1 MTVAELKEVYE
12 LQPFRPFTLRL
23 ADGRS
28 IPVLH
33 REFMMAAPSGQVVVV
48 MQPDDTMNIIDL
60 NLVTDIELKIRRL
73 GRKAPQPQPGH

>member
-1 MTVAELKEVYE
+1 MTATKLKEVYD

-23 ADGRS
+23 ADGRA
-28 IPVLH
+28 IPVLD

-60 NLVTDIELKIRRL
+60 NLVTDIEIKVTAGR
-73 GRKAPQPQPGH
+73 RKAAQT

>member
-1 MTVAELKEVYE
+1 MTASKLKEVYDLE
-12 LQPFRPFTLRL
+12 PFRPFTLRL
-23 ADGRS
+23 ADGRA

-60 NLVTDIELKIRRL
+60 NLVMDIELKIRKN
-73 GRKAPQPQPGH
+73 GRKAVPT

>member
-1 MTVAELKEVYE
+1 MTVAKLKEVYE

-23 ADGRS
+23 ADGRA

-60 NLVTDIELKIRRL
+60 NLVTDIELKIRRN
-73 GRKAPQPQPGH
+73 GRKAAHA

>member
-1 MTVAELKEVYE
+1 MTVAKLKEVYE

-23 ADGRS
+23 ADGRA

-33 REFMMAAPSGQVVVV
+33 REFMMAAPSGQTVVV

-60 NLVTDIELKIRRL
+60 NLVTEIELKVSSSRR
-73 GRKAPQPQPGH
+73 KTAQA

>member
-1 MTVAELKEVYE
+1 MTVAKLKEVYE

-23 ADGRS
+23 ADGRA

-60 NLVTDIELKIRRL
+60 NLVTDIELKVRRNV
-73 GRKAPQPQPGH
+73 RKPVSA

>member
-1 MTVAELKEVYE
+1 MTVNKLKEVYDLE
-12 LQPFRPFTLRL
+12 PFRPFTLRL
-23 ADGRS
+23 ADGRA

-60 NLVTDIELKIRRL
+60 NLVTDIELKIRRNA
-73 GRKAPQPQPGH
+73 RKPVPA

>member
-1 MTVAELKEVYE
+1 MTVNKLKEIYE
-12 LQPFRPFTLRL
+12 LEPFRPFTLRL
-23 ADGRS
+23 ADGRA

-60 NLVTDIELKIRRL
+60 NLVTDIELKIRKN
-73 GRKAPQPQPGH
+73 GRKPVAA

>member
-1 MTVAELKEVYE
+1 MTVNKLKEVYDLE
-12 LQPFRPFTLRL
+12 PFRPFTLRL
-23 ADGRS
+23 ADGRA

-60 NLVTDIELKIRRL
+60 NLVTDIKLKVRRSV
-73 GRKAPQPQPGH
+73 RKSVPT